1 MSDDDRVKESIAR
14 LEWERDNPD
23 WITGY
28 DTASAFLNPIIC
40 ELDKDYADLRR
51 ILLDLIAELRDHA
64 EDVRPAGDK
73 KVPWRIVAN
82 YLDGYADRAEARLK
96 GLNDE

>member
-51 ILLDLIAELRDHA
+51 ILLDLIAELRPYERYSYTEYEVIRCA
-64 EDVRPAGDK
+64 
-73 KVPWRIVAN
+73 
-82 YLDGYADRAEARLK
+82 LDRAEARLREAS
-96 GLNDE
+96 GNE

>member
-1 MSDDDRVKESIAR
+1 MSDCTNCGEYSGHPCD
-14 LEWERDNPD
+14 ER
-23 WITGY
+23 T
-28 DTASAFLNPIIC
+28 
-40 ELDKDYADLRR
+40 
-51 ILLDLIAELRDHA
+51 ILMDLISELRDHA